1 MPILM
6 FYKNKIKTFFAFLN
20 NNHNLEKV
28 FVVNKQ
34 LNLHDE
40 YLLNL
45 YELFNFLL
53 NFTSSCLFNFLF
65 LNFFNAL
72 LLL

>member
-6 FYKNKIKTFFAFLN
+6 FYKNKIKTFFTFLN

-28 FVVNKQ
+28 FVINKQ

-65 LNFFNAL
+65 LNFFYAL

>member
-6 FYKNKIKTFFAFLN
+6 FYKNKIKKFFAFLN

-28 FVVNKQ
+28 FVINKQ

>member
-20 NNHNLEKV
+20 INHNLEKV
-28 FVVNKQ
+28 FVINKQ

>member
-1 MPILM
+1 M

-28 FVVNKQ
+28 FVINKQ

>member
-6 FYKNKIKTFFAFLN
+6 FYKNKIKTFFAFFN

-28 FVVNKQ
+28 FVINKQ